1 LLERAVAETL
11 EGRFDFREDG
21 GKLFAHAKAKLAH
34 LDDASR
40 ALRADILRHLDDLQK
55 DGIAPVAAYRQL
67 LRETAFTWLNRFVAF
82 KMLETRKLVR
92 ETLARWDESNGYKH
106 WLAEHD
112 DALALHQRG
121 GEHRDAAYFRFLLD
135 RCRQLAQEVRVLFD
149 PDSLASRLAPP
160 LRTLKQLADRLN
172 DPQLADAWKLGNEET
187 LGWVYQFF
195 VEEQKQSVFD
205 KLYKQKQK
213 IAADDIP
220 AATQIFTP
228 NWMVRFLVHNTL
240 GRLWLELHPDS
251 ALRPKI
257 DYLAPADAAPT
268 STNSPRSVRDIRLLD
283 PACGTMHFGLV
294 AFDLFVEMYR
304 EEIERAGQPG
314 WPSQPPVPHT
324 DDIPAAILE
333 HNLHGIDIDLRA
345 VQIAA
350 FALYL
355 KAKTL
360 SPKKPLRE
368 SRLACANVHML
379 DGDRLGEFLKQA
391 GLEKRPI
398 YRRILSAL
406 QDELRNSEQLGSLL
420 PLEKRIK
427 ALVEA
432 ERKQYEKEGRQPD
445 LFGWSREQFETEAG
459 RREFW
464 DMLETQIGQALD
476 AFARQQAEEGV
487 NQSFFVGETVKGL
500 RLLELL
506 GQTYDVV
513 VTNPPYLTS
522 RNMNSQLKEWV
533 AQHYAEGKA
542 DLYAAFI
549 LRCCRW
555 LSERGRLGMVT
566 QQSFMFISSY
576 EKLRQVLQSECVN
589 EVMAHV
595 GPKAFDEVTGE
606 KVNTT
611 LMVLRKESDARRRQ
625 EAVGTYFRLVK
636 EPDAESKRRRFEQ
649 ALQTL
654 LSREGHRAGN
664 LPPVAHAPGSV
675 DPLVFRYRQ
684 ADFDAI
690 PGSPWVYWITPGLR
704 RLFETLPKLGDVA
717 QPRQGLATADNFRFL
732 RYWWEVGTERIAF
745 GCRDAQEAKRSKKRW
760 FPYMKGGSFRRW
772 YGNQEYVVN
781 WEKDGEEIKSYI
793 CERYPYLDG
802 KWEWVAKNPDYYFRR
817 GVTYSYLTSGNFSA
831 RLSPGG
837 FIFDVA
843 GSSLFP
849 RDVTLVLATLNSR
862 FALYGLR
869 LINPTVNFQV
879 GDLAR
884 LPIPN
889 HSSPQLEALVE
900 QAIELAKQDSREDET
915 TWDFVEPPAWPDGIE
930 QVAER
935 HRQLAAIE
943 RQIDEEVYRLYGIA
957 AEDRAAIEAELAE
970 GATLADESEDGE
982 SPDDTQDTA
991 SETAWS
997 RESLAQAWIRWAV
1010 GKVFAEAA
1018 FIEAGRPLAEK
1029 VLHTLEARHGEPAAE
1044 AIVREACGTG
1054 AVLEKLADDLAG
1066 PFFKRHAQQYRK
1078 RPIYWLLQPP
1088 RTSFGV
1094 WLFARKYDHDTLF
1107 KVLHRIVEPKIRQ
1120 EASQLESLRAQK
1132 AAAGSTG
1139 REAKRLGKEIEKQE
1153 EFLTELRN
1161 FEEKLR
1167 RVANLHL
1174 KPDLND
1180 GVALNLAP
1188 LWELVPFKDAKKYWE
1203 ELRQGEYDW
1212 SAVEQQLRGRTD

>member
-1 LLERAVAETL
+1 MDQIIRNTLRKATLEARRLLETAVAETL
-11 EGRFDFREDG
+11 EGRFDIRETG
-21 GKLFAHAKAKLAH
+21 GKLVVNPKARLAH
-34 LDDASR
+34 LDDAGR
-40 ALRADILRHLDDLQK
+40 ALRADILRHLDDLNK
-55 DGIAPVAAYRQL
+55 DGIAPLAAYRQL

-82 KMLETRKLVR
+82 KMLEARKLVR

-112 DALALHQRG
+112 DALTLHQRG
-121 GEHRDAAYFRFLLD
+121 GEHRETAYLRFLLD

-160 LRTLKQLADRLN
+160 LRILKQLADRLN
-172 DPQLADAWKLGNEET
+172 DPQLADAWKPGNEET

-195 VEEQKQSVFD
+195 VEEQKQAVFD
-205 KLYKQKQK
+205 NLYKQKQK
-213 IAADDIP
+213 IKAEEIP

-251 ALRPKI
+251 SLRSKLE
-257 DYLAPADAAPT
+257 YLVPFDSADKLPAT
-268 STNSPRSVRDIRLLD
+268 TPRSVQEIRLLD

-294 AFDLFVEMYR
+294 AFDLFVAMYR
-304 EEIERAGQPG
+304 EEIDRAGQPG
-314 WPSQPPVPHT
+314 WPEKPPVDDP

-350 FALYL
+350 LTLYL

-360 SPKKPLRE
+360 SPNKPLRE
-368 SRLACANVHML
+368 SRLACANIHML

-398 YRRILSAL
+398 YRRILTAL
-406 QDELRNSEQLGSLL
+406 QEELRNSEQLGSLL

-432 ERKQYEKEGRQPD
+432 ERKLYEKEGRQPD

-464 DMLETQIGQALD
+464 EMLETQIGQALD

-506 GQTYDVV
+506 AQSYDVV

-522 RNMNSQLKEWV
+522 RNMNAQLKELV
-533 AQHYAEGKA
+533 GKHYPEGKA

-549 LRCCRW
+549 LRCCGW
-555 LSERGRLGMVT
+555 LADHGRLGMVT

-576 EKLRQVLQSECVN
+576 ERLRQVLHSECVN

-611 LMVLRKESDARRRQ
+611 LMVLRKESNAKKRR

-636 EPDAESKRRRFEQ
+636 EPDAESKRLRFEQ
-649 ALQTL
+649 ALE
-654 LSREGHRAGN
+654 RVRRGEA
-664 LPPVAHAPGSV
+664 
-675 DPLVFRYRQ
+675 DPILFRYRQ

-732 RYWWEVGTERIAF
+732 RYWWEVGSERIAF
-745 GCRDAQEAKRSKKRW
+745 GCRDAQEARRSKKRW

-781 WEKDGEEIKSYI
+781 WENDGEEMKAFEPAVI
-793 CERYPYLDG
+793 R
-802 KWEWVAKNPDYYFRR
+802 NPDYYFHR
-817 GVTYSYLTSGNFSA
+817 GVTWSDIASA
-831 RLSPGG
+831 GLSIRYMPEG
-837 FIFDVA
+837 FIFDHA
-843 GSSLFP
+843 GNCIFLDGDKENELFP
-849 RDVTLVLATLNSR
+849 LLSLLNSSPVASIMSLLNETIH
-862 FALYGLR
+862 FY
-869 LINPTVNFQV
+869 ISDFC
-879 GDLAR
+879 R
-884 LPIPN
+884 LPIPDLR
-889 HSSPQLEALVE
+889 HSNLSSLALN
-900 QAIELAKQDSREDET
+900 AIELAKQDSREDET
-915 TWDFVEPPAWPDGIE
+915 TWDFVEPPAWPDGVE

-935 HRQLAAIE
+935 HRQLAEIE
-943 RQIDEEVYRLYGIA
+943 RQIDEEVYRLYGIS

-970 GATLADESEDGE
+970 EAPIADETEDGA
-982 SPDDTQDTA
+982 SPDDENETA
-991 SETAWS
+991 PETAWN
-997 RESLAQAWIRWAV
+997 RESLARAWISWAV
-1010 GKVFAEAA
+1010 GKVFAEVA
-1018 FIEAGRPLAEK
+1018 FLEAGRPLAEA
-1029 VLHTLEARHGEPAAE
+1029 VLKHLEARHGEKSAE
-1044 AIVREACGTG
+1044 AIVREACGAG
-1054 AVLEKLADDLAG
+1054 SVLEKLADDLAG
-1066 PFFKRHAQQYRK
+1066 PFFKRHVQQYRK
-1078 RPIYWLLQPP
+1078 RPIYWLLHS
-1088 RTSFGV
+1088 RGKSFGV

-1107 KVLHRIVEPKIRQ
+1107 KVLFQIVVPKIR
-1120 EASQLESLRAQK
+1120 LEESRLDTLRTQK
-1132 AAAGSTG
+1132 AAAGDSG
-1139 REAKRLGKEIEKQE
+1139 RDARRLGREIEKQE
-1153 EFLTELRN
+1153 DLLAELRD

-1188 LWELVPFKDAKKYWE
+1188 LWELVPLKDAKKFWDDLLAGKYE
-1203 ELRQGEYDW
+1203 W
-1212 SAVEQQLRGRTD
+1212 SSLGKQLREQGRVE